1 MIWSYSGIELRTLFT
16 CVIAEM
22 PDHPAGRLSIV
33 RLRQCDHCNREYAPS
48 PQCLHDRWRIT
59 GTRVDGSERR
69 NGRNSLSVKRLNQK
83 SRHHHVRNSLCAEF
97 ESLPPSQSHV
107 FAKILSD
114 FSDFWPTDSDVTFSS
129 VISTS
134 VYGCRRGGR
143 ASVFERISRRFA
155 RKPQDV
161 AAAD

>member
-83 SRHHHVRNSLCAEF
+83 SRVITTLETASAPSSNPC
-97 ESLPPSQSHV
+97 LPANP
-107 FAKILSD
+107 
-114 FSDFWPTDSDVTFSS
+114 TFSRKS
-129 VISTS
+129 LVILAIF
-134 VYGCRRGGR
+134 G
-143 ASVFERISRRFA
+143 
-155 RKPQDV
+155 PQT
-161 AAAD
+161 AT